1 MYNKLA
7 ERTTS
12 LLSIVFAAG
21 VIGSAAAG
29 VAAGASCSLLLG
41 IAVGFFGA
49 VNTFIGVTVICVLR
63 KLIIHIDRLT
73 DGGATDIGKRDAR
86 R

>member
-7 ERTTS
+7 EKTTS

-21 VIGSAAAG
+21 VIGSA
-29 VAAGASCSLLLG
+29 AAGASCSLLLG